1 MDINVNKAELNRNI
15 KKTYIRYAITT
26 GVLLII
32 YWIALLLIQ
41 KGIMDNY
48 TLRIVKQIGIFMIA
62 ALGLNLIL
70 GFTGQLTMGH
80 AAFMSIGAYG
90 SAVMTQ
96 NFNMPFAV
104 SLVMGTVLSCIM
116 AALIGYPILRLKGDY
131 LAICT
136 LGFGEIVK
144 VIIQNIDYVGGARGM
159 TSIPTKS
166 SLLIIFLCVAG
177 CYALLKNMLHSS
189 KGRAIMSVREDEIAA
204 EAMGINTTKY
214 KMMAFI
220 IGSGMAGLA
229 GGLYAHFNTF
239 IDPVTFN
246 FSKSFE
252 LITYVVLGGMGSI
265 SGTVLGTSILIFLPE
280 SLRGLSDVLKENR
293 MLIYAFLLVVMMI
306 FRPDGILGSREIT
319 VKGIK
324 TSIKK
329 LLSKKNSSNKSDK
342 SETKAGA

>member
-1 MDINVNKAELNRNI
+1 MDINAEKMNFKKSI
-15 KKTYIRYAITT
+15 KKTYINNAVTL
-26 GVLLII
+26 GVILII
-32 YWIALLLIQ
+32 YWIALMMIQ
-41 KGIMDNY
+41 MGIMDNY
-48 TLRIVKQIGIFMIA
+48 TLRIIKQVGIFMIA
-62 ALGLNLIL
+62 AFGLNLIL

-90 SAVMTQ
+90 SAIMTQ

-104 SLVMGTVLSCIM
+104 SLIVGTIVACIL
-116 AALIGYPILRLKGDY
+116 AAAIGYPILRLKGDY

-166 SLLIIFLCVAG
+166 SLLIIFLCVCG
-177 CYALLKNMLHSS
+177 CFAFLKNLLHSS
-189 KGRAIMSVREDEIAA
+189 KGRAIMSVREDEISA

-214 KMMAFI
+214 KMIAFI

-252 LITYVVLGGMGSI
+252 LITYVVL
-265 SGTVLGTSILIFLPE
+265 
-280 SLRGLSDVLKENR
+280 
-293 MLIYAFLLVVMMI
+293 
-306 FRPDGILGSREIT
+306 
-319 VKGIK
+319 
-324 TSIKK
+324 
-329 LLSKKNSSNKSDK
+329 
-342 SETKAGA
+342 

>member
-1 MDINVNKAELNRNI
+1 MDISAEKMNFKKSI
-15 KKTYIRYAITT
+15 KKTYINNAITL
-26 GVLLII
+26 GVILII
-32 YWIALLLIQ
+32 YWIALMMIQ
-41 KGIMDNY
+41 KGIMDSY
-48 TLRIVKQIGIFMIA
+48 TLRIVKQVGIFMIA
-62 ALGLNLIL
+62 AFGLNLIL

-90 SAVMTQ
+90 SAIMTQ

-104 SLVMGTVLSCIM
+104 SLIVGTIVACIL
-116 AALIGYPILRLKGDY
+116 AAAIGYPILRLKGDY

-166 SLLIIFLCVAG
+166 SLLIIFLCVCG
-177 CYALLKNMLHSS
+177 CFAFLKNLLHSS
-189 KGRAIMSVREDEIAA
+189 KGRAIMSVREDEISA

-214 KMMAFI
+214 KMIAFI

-252 LITYVVLGGMGSI
+252 LITYVVLGGMGSL
-265 SGTVLGTSILIFLPE
+265 SGTVIGTSILIFLPE
-280 SLRGLSDVLKENR
+280 SLRGLGDALKENR
-293 MLIYAFLLVVMMI
+293 MLIYAFLLVLMMI
-306 FRPDGILGSREIT
+306 FRPDGILGSKEIT
-319 VKGIK
+319 VKGIVK
-324 TSIKK
+324 WIKK
-329 LLSKKNSSNKSDK
+329 LFSKKTSK
-342 SETKAGA
+342 SETKVGA

>member
-1 MDINVNKAELNRNI
+1 MDINAEKMNFKKSI
-15 KKTYIRYAITT
+15 KKTYINNAITI
-26 GVLLII
+26 GVILII
-32 YWIALLLIQ
+32 YWIALMMIQ
-41 KGIMDNY
+41 MGIMDNY
-48 TLRIVKQIGIFMIA
+48 TLRIIKQVGIFMIA
-62 ALGLNLIL
+62 AFGLNLIL

-90 SAVMTQ
+90 SAIMTQ

-104 SLVMGTVLSCIM
+104 SLIVGTIVACIL
-116 AALIGYPILRLKGDY
+116 AAAIGYPILRLKGDY

-144 VIIQNIDYVGGARGM
+144 VIIQNIDYVGGARGL

-166 SLLIIFLCVAG
+166 SLLIIFLCVCG
-177 CYALLKNMLHSS
+177 CFAFLKNLLHSS
-189 KGRAIMSVREDEIAA
+189 KGRAIMSVREDEISA

-214 KMMAFI
+214 KMIAFI

-252 LITYVVLGGMGSI
+252 LITYVVLGGMGSL
-265 SGTVLGTSILIFLPE
+265 SGTVIGTSILIFLPE
-280 SLRGLSDVLKENR
+280 SLRGLGDALKENR
-293 MLIYAFLLVVMMI
+293 MLIYVFLLVLMMI
-306 FRPDGILGSREIT
+306 FRPDGILGSKEIT
-319 VKGIK
+319 VKGIVK
-324 TSIKK
+324 WIKK
-329 LLSKKNSSNKSDK
+329 LFSKKTSK
-342 SETKAGA
+342 SETKVGA

>member
-1 MDINVNKAELNRNI
+1 MDINAEKMNFKKSI
-15 KKTYIRYAITT
+15 KKTYINNAITL
-26 GVLLII
+26 GVILII
-32 YWIALLLIQ
+32 YWIALMMIQ
-41 KGIMDNY
+41 MGIMDNY
-48 TLRIVKQIGIFMIA
+48 TLRIIKQVGIFMIA
-62 ALGLNLIL
+62 AFGLNLIL

-90 SAVMTQ
+90 SAIMTQ
-96 NFNMPFAV
+96 KFNMPFAV
-104 SLVMGTVLSCIM
+104 SLIVGTIVACIL
-116 AALIGYPILRLKGDY
+116 AAAIGYPILRLKGDY

-166 SLLIIFLCVAG
+166 SLLIIFLCACG
-177 CYALLKNMLHSS
+177 CFAFLKNLLHSS
-189 KGRAIMSVREDEIAA
+189 KGRAIMSVREDEISA

-214 KMMAFI
+214 KMIAFI

-252 LITYVVLGGMGSI
+252 LITYVVLGGMGSL
-265 SGTVLGTSILIFLPE
+265 SGTVIGTSILIFLPE
-280 SLRGLSDVLKENR
+280 SLRGLGDALKENR
-293 MLIYAFLLVVMMI
+293 MLIYAFSLVVMMI
-306 FRPDGILGSREIT
+306 FRPDGILGSKEIT
-319 VKGIK
+319 VKGIVK
-324 TSIKK
+324 WIKK
-329 LLSKKNSSNKSDK
+329 LFSKKTSK
-342 SETKAGA
+342 SETKVGV

>member
-1 MDINVNKAELNRNI
+1 MDINAEKMNFKKSI
-15 KKTYIRYAITT
+15 KKTYINNAITI
-26 GVLLII
+26 GVILII
-32 YWIALLLIQ
+32 YWIALMMIQ
-41 KGIMDNY
+41 MGIMDNY
-48 TLRIVKQIGIFMIA
+48 TLRIIKQVGIFMIA
-62 ALGLNLIL
+62 AFGLNLIL

-90 SAVMTQ
+90 SAIMTQ

-104 SLVMGTVLSCIM
+104 SLIVGTIVACIL
-116 AALIGYPILRLKGDY
+116 AAAIGYPILRLKGDY

-166 SLLIIFLCVAG
+166 SLLIIFLCVCG
-177 CYALLKNMLHSS
+177 CFAFLKNLLHSS
-189 KGRAIMSVREDEIAA
+189 KGRAIMSVREDEISA

-214 KMMAFI
+214 KMIAFI

-252 LITYVVLGGMGSI
+252 LITYVVLGGMGSL
-265 SGTVLGTSILIFLPE
+265 SGTVIGTSILIFLPE
-280 SLRGLSDVLKENR
+280 SLRGLVDALKENR
-293 MLIYAFLLVVMMI
+293 MLIYAFLLVLMMI
-306 FRPDGILGSREIT
+306 FRPDGILGSKEIT
-319 VKGIK
+319 VKGIVK
-324 TSIKK
+324 WIKK
-329 LLSKKNSSNKSDK
+329 LFSKKTSK
-342 SETKAGA
+342 SETKVGA